1 MSGGRTI
8 ANIVAGILILF
19 GVLMVIGATDQEQGD
34 PAWIVPGI
42 IIIVVGLG
50 VIYLTS
56 RATKKAAE
64 ETQTTLK
71 IDLPADVNIERFQ
84 CQDCG
89 AQLTMDNVKMVAGA
103 PMVNCPYC
111 DAAYQ
116 LSEEPKW

>member
-8 ANIVAGILILF
+8 ATIVAGILILF
-19 GVLMVIGATDQEQGD
+19 GVLLIMGATDPTGD
-34 PAWIVPGI
+34 TGWIILGI
-42 IIIVVGLG
+42 IFIVIGLVIIWFS
-50 VIYLTS
+50 S
-56 RATKKAAE
+56 RAAKKEAAE
-64 ETQTTLK
+64 SQTTLQ

>member
-8 ANIVAGILILF
+8 ANIVAGILIIF
-19 GVLMVIGATDQEQGD
+19 GVLMVIGATDQDQGD
-34 PAWIVPGI
+34 PAWIIPGI
-42 IIIVVGLG
+42 IIIVVGLV
-50 VIYLTS
+50 VIYFSS
-56 RATKKAAE
+56 RAAKKEAE
-64 ETQTTLK
+64 EAQTTLK